1 MIQSNTP
8 QLSLDEIFELET
20 PENIELTYTL
30 AGIGSR
36 FAAAL
41 VDSFVLLFLLFINAL
56 LFVLIL
62 APQIEHAS
70 KTGEYVIIA
79 IWSLLSLAIF
89 WGYYIA
95 FEVFWNGQTPG
106 KRLFHLRVLRST
118 GYPVTLA
125 DVIVRNFV
133 RIIDLLPNFYAAGV
147 ITMMI
152 TKRAQ
157 RLGDLAAG
165 TVVVKDQKRITL
177 SDLGVDLQA
186 QPAQTA
192 PVPIEP
198 IYTNP
203 PALPAQPTLLNIE
216 RLHPEDFQAVRVFFE
231 RAGRNEIQPELIAS
245 FGRRLAYALAT
256 RIDYRGP
263 LYSDQQCAGFLR
275 EIMRNERR

>member
-1 MIQSNTP
+1 MMQSNVR
-8 QLSLDEIFELET
+8 QLSLDETFELET

-41 VDSFVLLFLLFINAL
+41 VDTFLLLLLLLINAL
-56 LFVLIL
+56 LFGLIL
-62 APQIEHAS
+62 APQIEHLS
-70 KTGEYVIIA
+70 KTGSYIVIA
-79 IWSLLSLAIF
+79 VASLLSLAIF

-125 DVIVRNFV
+125 DVIIRNFV
-133 RIIDLLPNFYAAGV
+133 RAIDLLPNFYAAGV

-152 TKRAQ
+152 TKKAQ

-177 SDLGVDLQA
+177 ADLGVDLPAQ
-186 QPAQTA
+186 QPAPSA
-192 PVPIEP
+192 PVYIA
-198 IYTNP
+198 P
-203 PALPAQPTLLNIE
+203 PALPAEPTLLNID
-216 RLHPEDFQAVRVFFE
+216 RLRPEDFATVRVFFE
-231 RAGRNEIQPELIAS
+231 RIGRNEIQPAMIAG

-263 LYSDQQCAGFLR
+263 LYSDQQCAEFLR
-275 EIMRNERR
+275 EILRNERR